1 MKDSSVQRRPGSPA
15 REGVEGAVSGEQ
27 RVRRHC
33 YTRRG
38 FSSASAV
45 KNPPAAQ
52 EPQETWVQSLGQ
64 EEPLEEGMATRSTV
78 LAWRI
83 PQRSL
88 VGYRPR
94 GHKELDTM

>member
-64 EEPLEEGMATRSTV
+64 EEPLEKEMATHSST
-78 LAWRI
+78 LAWEI
-83 PQRSL
+83 PCREEPGGLSSL
-88 VGYRPR
+88 GGRVR
-94 GHKELDTM
+94 HS